1 VGRGARPHQT
11 RNHRRRNYI
20 TGEPVAGVEPGTY
33 TVEKVYVSTSTRAP
47 QTNILTAERLISVAL
62 ERGID
67 LPDALLALA
76 AELKPVA
83 DDDEP
88 VAA

>member
-1 VGRGARPHQT
+1 
-11 RNHRRRNYI
+11 
-20 TGEPVAGVEPGTY
+20 
-33 TVEKVYVSTSTRAP
+33 
-47 QTNILTAERLISVAL
+47 VAL